1 MCVCV
6 CVCVF
11 VCVCVVLKKR
21 GNKSIFDSSIEK
33 VKVGLITTIYNLI
46 FLLLLDIIYDI
57 FHVEYAWI
65 DVEEGSIK

>member
-1 MCVCV
+1 M

-11 VCVCVVLKKR
+11 VCVW
-21 GNKSIFDSSIEK
+21 GAIEK
-33 VKVGLITTIYNLI
+33 GEQIYIWQQHREGQSWVNHDNLYFD